1 MSSKAKPNEDPIV
14 FVREPVVLN
23 LTIWYADTDTKD
35 LTISRQK
42 SKSQIKMCWLIY
54 MFFFVFN
61 VVKYVLKI
69 VTVFL

>member
-14 FVREPVVLN
+14 FVREPVVMN
-23 LTIWYADTDTKD
+23 LIFWYADTDTKD

-54 MFFFVFN
+54 VFFVFN
-61 VVKYVLKI
+61 DVKYVLKI